1 MSFKIVQNDIVKVKA
16 DAIVNTANPYP
27 VIGDGEDSDIYEAAG
42 ETELL
47 RERVKIG
54 NIARG
59 DAKATPAFKLQAKVI
74 IHTVGP
80 VWIDGKSSE
89 LETLKSCYIRSM
101 ELAASL
107 KCKSIAFP
115 LISAGH
121 YGFPKDVALSTALEC
136 FNGFL
141 LKYPDMEITLVVYDP
156 AAVEMSSRIFGDL
169 ESFIDEK
176 YIDEKKERALGR
188 TTVSNDPRMME
199 RYRREKE
206 RASAIERAAAS
217 KKDPGVARTA
227 GMDTWGYPEKEAA
240 LDEAGQYTFQE
251 YLLHLIDR
259 KELTDPEFYHSAG
272 LSRQVFSKIRSNKDY
287 QPSKETAV
295 ACALALKL
303 SFDEAKALLE
313 TAGYAFSRTQMFDV
327 VIVYC
332 IEHGEFDLLDVNM
345 ALFKKGLKELKIS

>member
-1 MSFKIVQNDIVKVKA
+1 MSFKIVQNDIIKVKA

-42 ETELL
+42 EMELL

-59 DAKATPAFKLQAKVI
+59 AAKATPAFKLQAKYI

-80 VWIDGKSSE
+80 VWINGKSRE
-89 LETLKSCYIRSM
+89 VETLKSCYVRSM

-107 KCKSIAFP
+107 QCKSIAFP

-188 TTVSNDPRMME
+188 QTISNDPRMMQ

-206 RASAIERAAAS
+206 KASAVVRAAAS
-217 KKDPGVARTA
+217 AVGPGAVSSA
-227 GMDTWGYPEKEAA
+227 GTDAWGYSEKKAV

-251 YLLHLIDR
+251 YLLKLIDR
-259 KELTDPEFYHSAG
+259 KELTDPEFYHAAG

-332 IEHGEFDLLDVNM
+332 IEHGEFDLLDANM

>member
-59 DAKATPAFKLQAKVI
+59 DAKATPAFKLQAKYI

-80 VWIDGKSSE
+80 VWIDGKSRE
-89 LETLKSCYIRSM
+89 VETLKNCYVRSM

-141 LKYPDMEITLVVYDP
+141 LKYPVWGTGTFAGLG
-156 AAVEMSSRIFGDL
+156 ALLR
-169 ESFIDEK
+169 
-176 YIDEKKERALGR
+176 LGR
-188 TTVSNDPRMME
+188 IV
-199 RYRREKE
+199 RR
-206 RASAIERAAAS
+206 R
-217 KKDPGVARTA
+217 
-227 GMDTWGYPEKEAA
+227 
-240 LDEAGQYTFQE
+240 
-251 YLLHLIDR
+251 
-259 KELTDPEFYHSAG
+259 
-272 LSRQVFSKIRSNKDY
+272 
-287 QPSKETAV
+287 
-295 ACALALKL
+295 
-303 SFDEAKALLE
+303 
-313 TAGYAFSRTQMFDV
+313 
-327 VIVYC
+327 
-332 IEHGEFDLLDVNM
+332 
-345 ALFKKGLKELKIS
+345 

>member
-1 MSFKIVQNDIVKVKA
+1 MSFKIVQNDIVKVKTN
-16 DAIVNTANPYP
+16 AIVNTANPYP

-42 ETELL
+42 STELL

-59 DAKATPAFKLQAKVI
+59 DAKATPAFKLQAKYI

-80 VWIDGKSSE
+80 VWIDGKSRE
-89 LETLKSCYIRSM
+89 VETLKSCYVRSM

-107 KCKSIAFP
+107 QCKSIAFP

-188 TTVSNDPRMME
+188 QTVSNDPRMME

-206 RASAIERAAAS
+206 RASSAERAAAS
-217 KKDPGVARTA
+217 AVGPSAASLAESDA
-227 GMDTWGYPEKEAA
+227 WGYPEKKSV
-240 LDEAGQYTFQE
+240 LDEEGQYTFQE
-251 YLLHLIDR
+251 YLLKLIDR
-259 KELTDPEFYHSAG
+259 EELTDPEFYHAAG

>member
-1 MSFKIVQNDIVKVKA
+1 MKA

-47 RERVKIG
+47 RERMKIG

-59 DAKATPAFKLQAKVI
+59 DAKATPAFKLQAKYI

-80 VWIDGKSSE
+80 VWIDGKSRE
-89 LETLKSCYIRSM
+89 VETLKSCYVRSM

-107 KCKSIAFP
+107 QCKSIAFP

-121 YGFPKDVALSTALEC
+121 YGFPKGVALSTALEC

-176 YIDEKKERALGR
+176 YINEKKERALGR
-188 TTVSNDPRMME
+188 SMVSNDPRMLE

-206 RASAIERAAAS
+206 RASAAERATAS
-217 KKDPGVARTA
+217 AIGPIGPGATRTA
-227 GMDTWGYPEKEAA
+227 GTDAWGYPEKKVVT
-240 LDEAGQYTFQE
+240 DEAGQYTFQE
-251 YLLHLIDR
+251 YLLKLIDR
-259 KELTDPEFYHSAG
+259 EELTDPEFYHAAG
-272 LSRQVFSKIRSNKDY
+272 LSRQAFSKIRSNKDY

-295 ACALALKL
+295 ACVLALKL